1 MRLFESILLL
11 ILIMLIYQLVF
22 SKQKTVRPI
31 HLLLFALILAVAHL
45 MFEGYRW
52 QMVPAYLSFGIAYL
66 RVKTGEL
73 KFTQQFN
80 KITWSLGTVIAVGL
94 PFAVPIMTLPEPT
107 GPFQIGTNI
116 YQWADTSRMEWFT
129 TEDEDIDD
137 VRELVVQVWYPAE
150 TETDK
155 PMPYLDNLNLR
166 INALGGAGD
175 FPGFLASHI
184 DLVKTYSYS
193 NAPTIPN
200 KKFPLLILSH
210 GITSFRQIHTA
221 LIEELTSNGYVVVAP
236 DHTFDCNLTVF
247 PDGHT
252 TDYRSDITGHPDSIN
267 IRRQQLNTRAADI
280 KFILDQLL
288 TTGEFSNIIN
298 FEKIGVLGHSYG
310 GATAIQTAYE
320 DDRFKA
326 VLTLDSWM
334 NPLPEHII
342 QQGINQPFLYL
353 GRPSWEDSDYPTSP
367 DKLEQFLGKVTGEKF
382 HYILQGAR
390 HLDFSDVPLFS
401 PFSDLILE
409 TGSIMPEKALSQT
422 NTVVLS
428 FFDQYLKNKVNQ
440 IPENLSGYSELL
452 MQ

>member
-11 ILIMLIYQLVF
+11 TLIVLIYQLVF

-31 HLLLFALILAVAHL
+31 HLLLFAFILAVAHF
-45 MFEGYRW
+45 MVEGYRW
-52 QMVPAYLSFGIAYL
+52 QMVPAYLSFGIVYL

-73 KFTQQFN
+73 KFSQRFN
-80 KITWSLGTVIAVGL
+80 KITWGLCAVIAVGL
-94 PFAVPIMTLPEPT
+94 PFAIPIMNLPEPT
-107 GPFQIGTNI
+107 GPYIIGTKI
-116 YQWADTSRMEWFT
+116 YQWADNSRMEWFT
-129 TEDEDIDD
+129 PAEEDSDD

-155 PMPYLDNLNLR
+155 PLPYLDNLNLR
-166 INALGGAGD
+166 IDALGVAGN

-184 DLVKTYSYS
+184 DLVKTHSFL
-193 NAPTIPN
+193 NAPTISN
-200 KKFPLLILSH
+200 KRFPILILSH
-210 GITSFRQIHTA
+210 GITGFRQMHTS
-221 LIEELTSNGYVVVAP
+221 LIEQLTTNGYVVVVP
-236 DHTFDCNLTVF
+236 DHTYDCNFTIF

-252 TDYRSDITGHPDSIN
+252 ADYRSDITGYPDSVN
-267 IRRQQLNTRAADI
+267 IRRQQLNTRVADI
-280 KFILDQLL
+280 KFILDQLMAD
-288 TTGEFSNIIN
+288 GELNNIID
-298 FEKIGVLGHSYG
+298 FEKVGVLGHSYG

-353 GRPSWEDSDYPTSP
+353 GRPDWEDSDYPTSP
-367 DKLEQFLGKVTGEKF
+367 ARLEQFLENATGEKF

-390 HLDFSDVPLFS
+390 HLDFSDSPLFS

-409 TGSIMPEKALSQT
+409 TGSIAAEKAVLLT
-422 NTVVLS
+422 NTVALS
-428 FFDQYLKNKVNQ
+428 FFDQYLKNNVNQ
-440 IPENLSGYSELL
+440 IPENLTGYSELL
-452 MQ
+452 MK